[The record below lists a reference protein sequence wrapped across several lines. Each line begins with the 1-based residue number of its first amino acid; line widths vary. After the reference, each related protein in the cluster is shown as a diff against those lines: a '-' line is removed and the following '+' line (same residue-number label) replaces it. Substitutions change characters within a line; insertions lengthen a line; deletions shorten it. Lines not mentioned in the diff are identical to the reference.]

1 MNQMNPQTP
10 QELYIDWRKCVDVL
24 AVMDVYNVE
33 EGAALRTKAMEI
45 GYSYQRRT
53 GMNIANHTI
62 K

>member
-1 MNQMNPQTP
+1 MKTQTTRTP
-10 QELYIDWRKCVDVL
+10 QELYIEWRKCVDVL

-33 EGAALRTKAMEI
+33 EGASLRTNAMEI
-45 GYSYQRRT
+45 GYKYQRRT